1 MSLQVALGRASQLWT
16 GLLDLDLL
24 AEGRAGDGNA
34 LLVHCRVNA
43 GATGLEQKAFPVK
56 VQHFRTIF

>member
-1 MSLQVALGRASQLWT
+1 MLAEGNMSLQVALGRAGQPWT

-34 LLVHCRVNA
+34 LLVHCRVTA
-43 GATGLEQKAFPVK
+43 GALAWSRK
-56 VQHFRTIF
+56 HSL